1 METLATLP
9 PPELSATLV
18 RRYIL
23 FTDPPLSTA
32 RERDIKLNALCE
44 ADLVKAWEYMRQVR
58 GGSLDIEDD
67 EDNEDEDGME
77 DVKRADKV
85 DAEAEADRML
95 RGVLDHS
102 LIRKSPIVAHGC

>member
-1 METLATLP
+1 LETLATLP
-9 PPELSATLV
+9 PPELSANLV

-44 ADLVKAWEYMRQVR
+44 ADLVKAWEYMREVR
-58 GGSLDIEDD
+58 GGSLNTED
-67 EDNEDEDGME
+67 EDEDGDVENEDGME

-95 RGVLDHS
+95 RGILDHS
-102 LIRKSPIVAHGC
+102 LIREL